1 MEFLGEPLILRPI
14 RQLSALA
21 SKILVVTNSPGDY
34 GFLKLELVSD
44 SIPGMGALGGLYTG
58 LLASK
63 TPLIANVG
71 CDMPFVSLP
80 LLQEE
85 LRILMENPSLAFV
98 IPRSEYGFEPMHA
111 VYRKNKSLPAIK
123 AALDRGERRM
133 ISWHDDVDSPFY
145 LEIEEVRRF
154 DPDGLAFM
162 NLNTP
167 EEFSQAAQ
175 IGAGLSGKY

>member
-1 MEFLGEPLILRPI
+1 
-14 RQLSALA
+14 
-21 SKILVVTNSPGDY
+21 
-34 GFLKLELVSD
+34 
-44 SIPGMGALGGLYTG
+44 
-58 LLASK
+58 
-63 TPLIANVG
+63 
-71 CDMPFVSLP
+71 
-80 LLQEE
+80 
-85 LRILMENPSLAFV
+85 
-98 IPRSEYGFEPMHA
+98 
-111 VYRKNKSLPAIK
+111 KSLPAIK